1 MNSRTAARPAD
12 CSSRAVPG
20 GGDYFGKVREEMEWK
35 TDRCVYAGCTELARS
50 WTGHVVDAKTGKKV
64 TAGWCR
70 KHQNATGYRG
80 KLLQSMKPVV
90 HIIVSLALIL
100 SCAPG
105 PPRTVALGDEP
116 AIDSLPVAAVPWAA
130 PKPIH
135 ILMFNLEPGVY
146 HAYANDDTLPF
157 LWGWLPDSPA
167 RHPLDPV
174 LRELND
180 ERVLLG
186 RIHRVHV
193 EQLHG
198 SDYHGLELH
207 AMTGVTVTTPVT
219 ITVRR
224 TR

>member
-1 MNSRTAARPAD
+1 MDKEQFERIDKRLSGIQVQLVGI
-12 CSSRAVPG
+12 SLSL
-20 GGDYFGKVREEMEWK
+20 
-35 TDRCVYAGCTELARS
+35 LAIVI
-50 WTGHVVDAKTGKKV
+50 VVV
-64 TAGWCR
+64 
-70 KHQNATGYRG
+70 
-80 KLLQSMKPVV
+80 
-90 HIIVSLALIL
+90 L
-100 SCAPG
+100 SCAPV

-116 AIDSLPVAAVPWAA
+116 AIDGLPVAAVPWTA
-130 PKPIH
+130 PRPIH

-146 HAYANDDTLPF
+146 HAYADNSALPF

-193 EQLHG
+193 EQLQG
-198 SDYHGLELH
+198 SDYHGLTLH
-207 AMTGVTVTTPVT
+207 AMTGVSVSTPVT
-219 ITVRR
+219 VTIRR